1 MRMAV
6 LLGCMLSFCFVGC
19 GGGDG
24 FPPPV
29 PVSGKVLVAGK
40 PVDGA
45 AVTFLSKSGGRSASG
60 KTDKDGRFKLTSVKT
75 DDGASP
81 GEFAVTI
88 SKQVATGGGSA
99 DVDIS
104 KGYGESYGK
113 MQGAAASG
121 NMDKAV
127 SQVLPAKYADPLQS
141 GLVRSVVKGD
151 KNEFDFDLK

>member
-6 LLGCMLSFCFVGC
+6 LLGSMLSFCFVGC

-29 PVSGKVLVAGK
+29 PVSGKVVFAGK

-60 KTDKDGRFKLTSVKT
+60 KTDKDGNFKLTSVKT

-88 SKQVATGGGSA
+88 SKQEAKGGGSA
-99 DVDIS
+99 TVDIS
-104 KGYGESYGK
+104 KGYGENYGK
-113 MQGAAASG
+113 MMGASASR
-121 NMDKAV
+121 NMEKMIN
-127 SQVLPAKYADPLQS
+127 QILPAKYADPLQS

-151 KNEFDFDLK
+151 KNEFDFDLN

>member
-6 LLGCMLSFCFVGC
+6 VLSCILSFCFVGC

-29 PVSGKVLVAGK
+29 PVSGKVTFAGK

-60 KTDKDGRFKLTSVKT
+60 NTDKDGNFKLTSVKT

-81 GEFAVTI
+81 GEYAVTI
-88 SKQVATGGGSA
+88 SKEEAKGGGSA
-99 DVDIS
+99 TVDIS
-104 KGYGESYGK
+104 KGYGENYGK
-113 MQGAAASG
+113 MMEASGSG

-127 SQVLPAKYADPLQS
+127 NQVLPAKFADPVES
-141 GLVRSVVKGD
+141 GLVSSVAKGD
-151 KNEFDFDLK
+151 KNEFNFDLK

>member
-24 FPPPV
+24 LPPPI
-29 PVSGKVLVAGK
+29 PVSGKVVFAGK

-60 KTDKDGRFKLTSVKT
+60 KTDKDGNFKLTSVKT

-81 GEFAVTI
+81 GEYAVTI
-88 SKQVATGGGSA
+88 SKQEAKGGGSA
-99 DVDIS
+99 TVDIS
-104 KGYGESYGK
+104 KGYGENYGK

>member
-1 MRMAV
+1 MRLAV

-29 PVSGKVLVAGK
+29 PVSGKVQFAGK

-45 AVTFLSKSGGRSASG
+45 SVTFLSKSGARSASG
-60 KTDKDGRFKLTSVKT
+60 KTGKDGNFKLTSVKT

-81 GEFAVTI
+81 GEYSVTI
-88 SKQVATGGGSA
+88 SKQEAKGGGSA

-104 KGYGESYGK
+104 KGYSENYGK
-113 MQGAAASG
+113 MMGASGSG
-121 NMDKAV
+121 NMEKV
-127 SQVLPAKYADPLQS
+127 INQLLPAKYADPLQS

>member
-1 MRMAV
+1 MRMAM

-24 FPPPV
+24 FAPPV
-29 PVSGKVLVAGK
+29 PVSGKVSLGGK

-45 AVTFLSKSGGRSASG
+45 SVTFLSKAGGRSASG
-60 KTDKDGRFKLTSVKT
+60 KTDKDGNFKLTSVKT

-88 SKQVATGGGSA
+88 SKQEAKGGGSSG
-99 DVDIS
+99 VDIS
-104 KGYGESYGK
+104 KGYGDNYGK
-113 MQGAAASG
+113 MMGASASG

-151 KNEFDFDLK
+151 KNDFDFDLK

>member
-40 PVDGA
+40 PVEGA

-60 KTDKDGRFKLTSVKT
+60 KTDKDGNFKLTSVKT

-81 GEFAVTI
+81 GEYAVTI
-88 SKQVATGGGSA
+88 SKQEAKGGGSA
-99 DVDIS
+99 TVDIS
-104 KGYGESYGK
+104 KGYGDNYGK
-113 MQGAAASG
+113 MQGAAGSG
-121 NMDKAV
+121 SMEKVIN
-127 SQVLPAKYADPLQS
+127 QVLPAKYADPLQA

>member
-24 FPPPV
+24 LPPPI
-29 PVSGKVLVAGK
+29 PVSGKVVFAGK

-60 KTDKDGRFKLTSVKT
+60 KTDKDGNFKLTSVKT

-81 GEFAVTI
+81 GEYAVTI
-88 SKQVATGGGSA
+88 SKQEAKGGGSA
-99 DVDIS
+99 TVDIS
-104 KGYGESYGK
+104 KGYGDNYGK
-113 MQGAAASG
+113 MQGAAGSG
-121 NMDKAV
+121 SMEKVIN
-127 SQVLPAKYADPLQS
+127 QVLPAKYADPLQA